1 MGSAAGGR
9 DLIYRASHN
18 SRDVAPPA
26 HPRSPPPPP
35 PPARARRP
43 PPLLSASRPPPRS
56 QRPLPPPARRP
67 RGGRWA
73 AGAAGSRRDALCF
86 PRAGSVQA
94 GAGRPV
100 TPTQD
105 PGRTREPHT
114 PLPGPC
120 PSFLCFP
127 GPAILSPQKK
137 SLQPP
142 AQRAASSPGSSC
154 CADPDLG
161 FLKSPPRRKGEFSG
175 FVGVPDLARG
185 TGRRQARALPRLAG
199 RARRRRPRSEHRV
212 CSAPRWSRP
221 PFPPATRFV
230 FGAPRA
236 CRAVR
241 VPWGIPRPHPPE
253 RWGAAHRAQTRCPGT
268 GDN

>member
-35 PPARARRP
+35 PPARARQP
-43 PPLLSASRPPPRS
+43 PPLLPASRPRPGS
-56 QRPLPPPARRP
+56 QRPLLPPARRP

-86 PRAGSVQA
+86 PPAGSVQA

-114 PLPGPC
+114 PLPGPG

-127 GPAILSPQKK
+127 RPAILSPQKK

-161 FLKSPPRRKGEFSG
+161 FLKSPPHRKGEFSG
-175 FVGVPDLARG
+175 FAVSRTWQRAPGA
-185 TGRRQARALPRLAG
+185 GRRAPFSGWSVGLAGGARARSTACALPLAG
-199 RARRRRPRSEHRV
+199 RAF
-212 CSAPRWSRP
+212 
-221 PFPPATRFV
+221 PFPPPLALFLELLV
-230 FGAPRA
+230 LAGL
-236 CRAVR
+236 
-241 VPWGIPRPHPPE
+241 
-253 RWGAAHRAQTRCPGT
+253 
-268 GDN
+268 